1 VADFVEPK
9 VIEDINETKNFVF
22 AKCQLKNR
30 WYQSQPQDFYQ
41 KVERN
46 GKTKYQFI
54 GMLHNG
60 KNQLLAIGNN
70 STNRPTYAKE
80 LADNLKNNDWVI
92 FKGKLS
98 EYVRD
103 GIPRR
108 SIAVTQYQKLDGV
121 SQDGSKIRCFLT
133 GKLTS
138 SPIDKSDSVV
148 FKIGIPWFND
158 PSQQNEFEVTAV
170 KGDEYTK
177 WFLDKKLGTGDLL
190 AIETKPINTYEKYEN
205 GETKITNENRL
216 IAILGFAKG
225 QAVVEESKDENE
237 VPGVVF
243 PF

>member
-1 VADFVEPK
+1 MVDFIEPK

-22 AKCQLKNR
+22 AKGQLKNR
-30 WYQSQPQDFYQ
+30 WYQGQPQDFYQ

-54 GMLHNG
+54 GMLHDG
-60 KNQLLAIGNN
+60 KNQLLAIGND

-92 FKGKLS
+92 LKGKLS

-108 SIAVTQYQKLDGV
+108 SLTVTNYQVLKQQDEPKL
-121 SQDGSKIRCFLT
+121 RCFLT
-133 GKLTS
+133 GKVIS
-138 SPIDKSDSVV
+138 FVDKSDSVV
-148 FKIGIPWFND
+148 FKIAIPWFND

-177 WFLDKKLGTGDLL
+177 WLLDKKISVNDVL
-190 AIETKPINTYEKYEN
+190 AIETKPFNVYEKNDN
-205 GETKITNENRL
+205 GEAKIYNYNRL
-216 IAILGFAKG
+216 IAVLGFAKG
-225 QAVVEESKDENE
+225 QAVIEESKDENE
-237 VPGVVF
+237 IPGVTF